1 MFRIK
6 RNLQLGCIGMFFLAL
21 TSPCHGQDGKE
32 TSALRYLIASENTHI
47 SDAIVTL
54 FDTFNLVFYDAIK
67 LKPSNQ
73 FDFIFVQKE
82 HAIVDGK
89 ISSDTLSGIEGDVKT
104 RLLEATSESDECYI
118 EKFDIEGGWSLTI
131 VVSTTTKDLNKS
143 LQCSTVALSYHFTM
157 QLPADLNQHW
167 QTTYVELLEKR
178 QQGDRAKEF

>member
-1 MFRIK
+1 M
-6 RNLQLGCIGMFFLAL
+6 
-21 TSPCHGQDGKE
+21 
-32 TSALRYLIASENTHI
+32 
-47 SDAIVTL
+47 
-54 FDTFNLVFYDAIK
+54 
-67 LKPSNQ
+67 
-73 FDFIFVQKE
+73 
-82 HAIVDGK
+82 
-89 ISSDTLSGIEGDVKT
+89 KT

-157 QLPADLNQHW
+157 QLPADLDQHW